1 MKTLIASLALLPRA
15 VDAFMAS
22 PASVCNNI
30 RWQHPSMSRLYQ
42 QQPFYNEADGQY
54 YYYNSSDGN
63 YYSETGQMWVG
74 EEQHQGY
81 EQQGYEQQGY
91 NQQQGYEE
99 AYVEQEEEPTLILT
113 NIQSEM
119 SSITAE
125 AGMDYLSLARQRAA
139 EKRESVNNIS
149 TDSDWLNLAEEV
161 KRKKEE
167 EGEKDAWDAS
177 LEDEGSQ
184 GDAAALGMGTVVT
197 EGGIVL
203 EGDNGDEPTLLL

>member
-1 MKTLIASLALLPRA
+1 MKTLIASLALLPPA
-15 VDAFMAS
+15 MDAFMV
-22 PASVCNNI
+22 PRSVFNI
-30 RWQHPSMSRLYQ
+30 RRQQPSLSRLYQ
-42 QQPFYNEADGQY
+42 QQPYYNEADGQY

-63 YYSETGQMWVG
+63 YYTETGQMWIG
-74 EEQHQGY
+74 EEQQPSY
-81 EQQGYEQQGY
+81 DQQGYEQQAY
-91 NQQQGYEE
+91 NQQQQDYEQT
-99 AYVEQEEEPTLILT
+99 YDEQEEGPSLILT

-119 SSITAE
+119 SAITAE

-167 EGEKDAWDAS
+167 EGEQDAWDAS
-177 LEDEGSQ
+177 LEDEGSE

-197 EGGIVL
+197 EGGLVL
-203 EGDNGDEPTLLL
+203 EGDNGDEPKLLL